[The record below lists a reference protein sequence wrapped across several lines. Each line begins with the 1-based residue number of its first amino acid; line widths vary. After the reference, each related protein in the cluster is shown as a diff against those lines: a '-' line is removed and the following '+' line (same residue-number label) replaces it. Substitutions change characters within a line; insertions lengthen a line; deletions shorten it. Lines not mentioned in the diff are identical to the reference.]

1 MIFKKCFK
9 YKMSKEDDAPLR
21 YADFTKTSFAI
32 FGDRE
37 KYDKLVQ
44 QIGGKW
50 NPRMKP
56 VQGWYINKE
65 RKKELDALIRS
76 LSSSE
81 PADLLALSQQGI
93 PLKTGSDGERV
104 KRKYTKSDGTLSKSQ
119 RDFINKKKIYE
130 TLQGK
135 KEIAENPRESANSAS
150 VFDEKSQ
157 KCEET
162 GEKTHKRGNSAS
174 VFNEKSQKCENS
186 ASVFDE
192 KSQKRE
198 NSASVFDEKS
208 HKCEESE
215 KTDEESEKTDEES
228 EKTDDDPEKTDD
240 DPEKTDDDP
249 EKTDDDPEKTDDDPE
264 KTDDDPEKTDDDPE
278 KTDDD
283 PEKSDGDREK
293 SDGDREK
300 SDDESES
307 EEDNIPIEKLDVD
320 FDKRIGNPE
329 EKLLVQR
336 RNKFITDYVNSD
348 DEIDG
353 DESKIMLARFKNYF
367 AYYKTYARSPEKF
380 DTVKTKTDRKKY
392 TSPSY

>member
-1 MIFKKCFK
+1 
-9 YKMSKEDDAPLR
+9 MSKEDDAPLR

-150 VFDEKSQ
+150 VFDEKS
-157 KCEET
+157 
-162 GEKTHKRGNSAS
+162 
-174 VFNEKSQKCENS
+174 
-186 ASVFDE
+186 
-192 KSQKRE
+192 
-198 NSASVFDEKS
+198 
-208 HKCEESE
+208 HKC
-215 KTDEESEKTDEES
+215 EESEKTDEES

-249 EKTDDDPEKTDDDPE
+249 
-264 KTDDDPEKTDDDPE
+264 
-278 KTDDD
+278 
-283 PEKSDGDREK
+283 EK